1 MAINTTV
8 GFNGI
13 THAQKQSAIAFLHDS
28 EINEVSADPSL
39 LEFNFIRDPM
49 LQDIRVQVRNRKTN
63 KTFSKVIPDYM
74 LTSTSSPPSPSLTV
88 SNAFAQASVSSVGNN
103 HNAILS
109 ANGAGYSSIVNH
121 NNANSTVNIT
131 ADDITIKG
139 KSLLTFMQK
148 IEEHLSILI
157 PNAELEKEYLEL
169 ADLRMKYMEKERYIL
184 AKKKTWDLLNKDADN
199 AK

>member
-1 MAINTTV
+1 MAISTAMDYS
-8 GFNGI
+8 GI

-39 LEFNFIRDPM
+39 LEFKFFRDPM

-88 SNAFAQASVSSVGNN
+88 SNAFAQAQASVSSVGNN
-103 HNAILS
+103 HNAIFS
-109 ANGAGYSSIVNH
+109 NGASYGSIVN
-121 NNANSTVNIT
+121 NNTNSTVNIT
-131 ADDITIKG
+131 SDDIVVKG